1 MISVAI
7 VDEQRDV
14 REGIQNLLNTAEGFS
29 CVAVFSNGETALKK
43 IRRVHPDVVIMDIAL
58 SVMSGIE
65 CVKAIKGIMPNLE
78 VVILTHLT
86 DDNHIF
92 QALSAGASGYLSK
105 TIFPSKLLSAITE
118 VVNGGAPLNM
128 AVARR
133 IVKSFNKNQQELTL
147 LSKRETE
154 VLDLLC
160 QAHNYKSIA
169 SALFISPN
177 TVRFHLKNI
186 YRKLRVNSR
195 HEAMLKVSIGEV
207 VSVNGP

>member
-14 REGIQNLLNTAEGFS
+14 REGLQNLLNSAEGFS
-29 CVAVFSNGETALKK
+29 CVAVFSDGEEALSKL
-43 IRRVHPDVVIMDIAL
+43 RRVHPDVVLMDIDL
-58 SVMSGIE
+58 TSMSGIE
-65 CVKAIKGIMPNLE
+65 CLKTLKDLLPEVE
-78 VVILTHLT
+78 VVILTNLT
-86 DDNHIF
+86 DDDHIF

-105 TIFPSKLLSAITE
+105 SIFPSKLLGAITE

-133 IVKSFNKNQQELTL
+133 VVKSFNKNKNELTE
-147 LSKRETE
+147 LSKRESE
-154 VLDLLC
+154 VMELLC
-160 QAHNYKSIA
+160 QGHNYRGIA
-169 SALFISPN
+169 SALYISPN

-195 HEAMLKVSIGEV
+195 HEAVLKVTNGEGV
-207 VSVNGP
+207 RVNGS

>member
-14 REGIQNLLNTAEGFS
+14 REGLQNLLNSAEGFS
-29 CVAVFSNGETALKK
+29 CIAVYSDGETALEKM
-43 IRRVHPDVVIMDIAL
+43 RRVQPDVILMDIDL
-58 SVMSGIE
+58 TSMSGFE
-65 CVKAIKGIMPNLE
+65 CVRAFKDFLPDVE
-78 VVILTHLT
+78 VVVITNLT
-86 DDNHIF
+86 DDDHIF

-105 TIFPSKLLSAITE
+105 TIFPSKLLGAITE

-133 IVKSFNKNQQELTL
+133 VVKSFNKNKHELTQ

-160 QAHNYKSIA
+160 EGFNYRSIA

-195 HEAMLKVSIGEV
+195 HEAVLKVTAGEGV
-207 VSVNGP
+207 KINGS